1 MNFSQLTEDAPQ
13 KDIRNLITSIALS
26 LIASGRQEVS
36 VKSLVNEIK
45 KRNNIDIPY
54 NVLMDILNSLPF
66 VQDATSDMVQFS
78 GADEDPNAPESSEDI
93 VTDMATKAA
102 SSNMKQDI

>member
-78 GADEDPNAPESSEDI
+78 GADEDPNAAESSEDI
-93 VTDMATKAA
+93 VSDMATKAA

>member
-54 NVLMDILNSLPF
+54 NVLMDILNTLPF
-66 VQDATSDMVQFS
+66 VQDASSDVVQFS
-78 GADEDPNAPESSEDI
+78 GADEDPNSAESSEDI
-93 VTDMATKAA
+93 VTDFATKAA
-102 SSNMKQDI
+102 SNNIKQDF